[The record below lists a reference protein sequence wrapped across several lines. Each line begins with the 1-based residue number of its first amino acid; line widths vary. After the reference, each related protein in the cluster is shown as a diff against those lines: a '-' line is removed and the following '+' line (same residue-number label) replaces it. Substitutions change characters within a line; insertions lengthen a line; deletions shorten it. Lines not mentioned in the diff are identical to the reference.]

1 MMTWT
6 TDELSEHEEQAI
18 AAFMARL
25 ASLPTDAA
33 LPADSA
39 TLWWKAQLLRRWDV
53 ERAIRRPLDVIE
65 PIEIAGGEHAR
76 DRALRLLTRVG
87 LADRADH
94 YPSQLSGG
102 EQQRVAIAR
111 ALVHSPK
118 IVLADEP
125 TGNLDLRTGAD
136 IVDLLFRLNA
146 ESGSTMV
153 MVTHDNEVARRCQRV
168 YRLNGGRLIEDK
180 DHALS
185 A

>member
-65 PIEIAGGEHAR
+65 PIEIAGGLIA
-76 DRALRLLTRVG
+76 AGVLLLWSLPTLQNLLTSIPG
-87 LADRADH
+87 LH
-94 YPSQLSGG
+94 
-102 EQQRVAIAR
+102 
-111 ALVHSPK
+111 
-118 IVLADEP
+118 
-125 TGNLDLRTGAD
+125 
-136 IVDLLFRLNA
+136 
-146 ESGSTMV
+146 
-153 MVTHDNEVARRCQRV
+153 
-168 YRLNGGRLIEDK
+168 
-180 DHALS
+180 
-185 A
+185 